1 LVVSGERGIRTP
13 GTVAGTPVFET
24 GDANPEPQTPQQV
37 TETANSVLP
46 SGLPDSVPN
55 DPDLQRVVDAWADLS
70 DHLKREILA
79 LVAPNLP
86 GSGYNPLTGEFE
98 DAP

>member
-1 LVVSGERGIRTP
+1 MKPRDENPQLAIHK
-13 GTVAGTPVFET
+13 
-24 GDANPEPQTPQQV
+24 GD
-37 TETANSVLP
+37 TETANPVLP
-46 SGLPDSVPN
+46 SGLPESVPN